1 MDCIINHEQ
10 FQVTLIRKKVKKT
23 RLSVIG
29 NRIIQ
34 ITSRERLTE
43 KQVQAMMVT
52 YFDWIMK
59 QLRTRTFLLPNQM
72 MVVGTIYELR
82 HDHTL
87 KVPYEIEG
95 PTIIYR
101 EGGLDVLI
109 KEHLKII
116 ETLAYQLSAP
126 YGVVDIRFRT
136 MKTRWGV
143 CHIQKKRI
151 VFNTALYVLPQD
163 CITYVIYHEL
173 THFHVSNHQ
182 KPFYEALSLVYPNYR
197 VTQKQMKEYVL
208 PSFISKKG

>member
-1 MDCIINHEQ
+1 MDLVINHEQ
-10 FQVTLIRKKVKKT
+10 FQVTLVRKKVKKT
-23 RLSVIG
+23 RLSVTG
-29 NRIIQ
+29 DHNIQ

-43 KQVQAMMVT
+43 TQVQAMMVT

-72 MVVGTIYELR
+72 MVAGTIYELR
-82 HDHTL
+82 HNRTL
-87 KVPYEIEG
+87 QKPYEIEG

-109 KEHLKII
+109 KERLRII
-116 ETLAYQLSAP
+116 ETLAYQLSAS
-126 YGVVDIRFRT
+126 YGAVDIKFRT

-151 VFNTALYVLPQD
+151 VLNTALYVLSQD

-173 THFHVSNHQ
+173 THFRVPNHQ

-197 VTQKQMKEYVL
+197 VAQKQMKEYVL
-208 PSFISKKG
+208 HSFISKKG